1 MKLQPK
7 MLAGD
12 LNPAANHDYSRLIN
26 TPLQRGALNAS
37 NAINRFSGFHCESS
51 RQSARETA
59 EAVQSPA
66 QRIHTPLK
74 RGVNESCFLLARLAL
89 LVGLSGCGK
98 PGGKNNGKPDARL
111 TARLEAIRQAGQ
123 PVTPA
128 ELNAWYPEPPA
139 GENAAPL
146 YADAFAALSV
156 TDAKSPSFLTKNQP
170 ALALLH
176 QAAGKSQCRY
186 PIDLREGVS
195 LPLPHLAKIK
205 TCAQLLSRE
214 TVANAAKGRVDLV
227 AQDVMDGLRLARSLE
242 QEPVQISQLVRIS
255 SDALTQS
262 GLEGALGLKAF
273 PEEQL
278 VRLQAALAQEEGT
291 IGPSLARSFTAAR
304 CTVISVF
311 QMPLPEYEKLAGS
324 AGTNCPLGSP
334 AEFERYRQGAA
345 YQADFNLCLD
355 YFSNWLAVAAAPFHA
370 CLEAA
375 GQLTP
380 EAEAQVSDA
389 KAKGYRVCAMML
401 PTLNTALEKAADCV
415 GQLRA
420 AQAAL
425 AIERY
430 RLGTGSALPDSLAQ
444 LVPKY
449 LAAVPEDPYDGKPL
463 RYKKLSPKGY
473 VVYSIGRNRQD
484 DGGVPKSAAGRAD
497 SPHDL
502 TFAVRR

>member
-1 MKLQPK
+1 MSWIKLQHIMKTLTRYVLVPVV
-7 MLAGD
+7 A
-12 LNPAANHDYSRLIN
+12 
-26 TPLQRGALNAS
+26 
-37 NAINRFSGFHCESS
+37 
-51 RQSARETA
+51 
-59 EAVQSPA
+59 
-66 QRIHTPLK
+66 
-74 RGVNESCFLLARLAL
+74 LAL
-89 LVGLSGCGK
+89 LISVSGCGK
-98 PGGKNNGKPDARL
+98 PVGNTDGKPDPML
-111 TARLEAIRQAGQ
+111 TAKLEAIRQAGQ
-123 PVTPA
+123 PVTLV
-128 ELNAWYPEPPA
+128 ELNAWYPEPLV

-176 QAAGKSQCRY
+176 KAAGKSQCRY

-205 TCAQLLSRE
+205 TCAQLLSKE
-214 TVANAAKGRVDLV
+214 TMANAAKGRADLA
-227 AQDVMDGLRLARSLE
+227 AQDVMDGLRLAGSLE

-291 IGPSLARSFTAAR
+291 IRPSLIRAFAAER
-304 CTVISVF
+304 CTVISLF
-311 QMPLPEYEKLAGS
+311 QMPLPEYEKVFAI
-324 AGTNCPLGSP
+324 AGTNCPLGPP

-345 YQADFNLCLD
+345 CQADFNLCLD
-355 YFSNWLAVAAAPFHA
+355 CLSNWLAVAAAPFPA

-380 EAEAQVSDA
+380 GAEAQVSDA

-401 PTLNTALEKAADCV
+401 PALNTALEKAADCV

-473 VVYSIGRNRQD
+473 VVYSIGRNRLD
-484 DGGVPKSAAGRAD
+484 DGGVPKPAAGQAD
-497 SPHDL
+497 GAYDL

>member
-1 MKLQPK
+1 
-7 MLAGD
+7 
-12 LNPAANHDYSRLIN
+12 
-26 TPLQRGALNAS
+26 
-37 NAINRFSGFHCESS
+37 
-51 RQSARETA
+51 
-59 EAVQSPA
+59 
-66 QRIHTPLK
+66 
-74 RGVNESCFLLARLAL
+74 LAL
-89 LVGLSGCGK
+89 LVGLNGCGK
-98 PGGKNNGKPDARL
+98 PIGNTAGKPDPML
-111 TARLEAIRQAGQ
+111 TAKLEAIRQAGQ

-176 QAAGKSQCRY
+176 KAAGKSQCRY
-186 PIDLREGVS
+186 PIDLNEWAT
-195 LPLPHLAKIK
+195 LLPHLAKIK

-214 TVANAAKGRVDLV
+214 TVANAAKGRVDLA
-227 AQDVMDGLRLARSLE
+227 AQDVMDGLHLAGSLE

-255 SDALTQS
+255 SDALAYS

-273 PEEQL
+273 PEAQL
-278 VRLQAALAQEEGT
+278 VRLQAALAHEEGT
-291 IGPSLARSFTAAR
+291 IGPSLARSFAATR
-304 CTVISVF
+304 CTTISLF
-311 QMPLPEYEKLAGS
+311 QMPLPEYEKLFVS
-324 AGTNCPLGSP
+324 AGTNGPLDPP

-345 YQADFNLCLD
+345 CQADFNLSLD
-355 YFSNWLAVAAAPFHA
+355 YFSNWLAVAAAPFPA

-389 KAKGYRVCAMML
+389 KAKGYRVSAMML
-401 PTLNTALEKAADCV
+401 PALNINTALEKAADCV

-425 AIERY
+425 AIERS

-473 VVYSIGRNRQD
+473 AVYSIGRNRLD
-484 DGGVPKSAAGRAD
+484 DGGVPKPAAGQAD
-497 SPHDL
+497 GAYDL